1 MNLLAKKFQRVGPA
15 DTAACPTTK
24 RFATTVSGWGDA
36 RFAQQSRPI
45 PFAKELD
52 KIPRTKF
59 FLRAELALLLGV
71 LFAAWHEDVLLLF
84 SSRGYLKPE
93 LLATALIGLWP
104 QAWRPKI
111 IFYGEMFEPDA
122 DWRYRIER
130 ILMRLADRA
139 VFRFALHSPAEIP
152 VFTEIWQIDPQKVRA
167 TGFFTRPRG
176 TEQVV
181 VRRERKDHI
190 FAGGTS
196 FRDYGPL
203 LEAARQL
210 PECRFVICTNRLTDQ
225 QAIPPN
231 VEVGLVSPA
240 QYDELLGT
248 AAAVIVPLR
257 KDVRRITGMLTY
269 IQAMWA
275 KQPVIVTDTLGVRDY
290 VTDGETGIIVDGS
303 PESYVAAIR
312 RVLDPAAQ
320 SWVDNLCERAHA
332 TVCERFTVARHVDQL
347 LAVID
352 EAYGALEVSSVES

>member
-1 MNLLAKKFQRVGPA
+1 MNLLAKKFKPMGPIEKV
-15 DTAACPTTK
+15 ACPTAK

-36 RFAQQSRPI
+36 RFIQQSRPI
-45 PFAKELD
+45 PFAQELD

-59 FLRAELALLLGV
+59 FLRAELGLLLNV

-93 LLATALIGLWP
+93 LLATAIIGLWP
-104 QAWRPKI
+104 RAWRPKI

-130 ILMRLADRA
+130 VLMRLADRA
-139 VFRFALHSPAEIP
+139 VFRFALHSPGEVP
-152 VFTEIWQIDPQKVRA
+152 VFTEIWEIDPRKVRA
-167 TGFFTRPRG
+167 TGFFTKPRG
-176 TEQVV
+176 APQV
-181 VRRERKDHI
+181 VRREHKGHI

-196 FRDYGPL
+196 FRDYTPL
-203 LEAARQL
+203 LEAARRL
-210 PECRFVICTNRLTDQ
+210 PDCRFVICTNRLADQ
-225 QAIPPN
+225 PAIPPN

-240 QYDELLGT
+240 LYDELLGT
-248 AAAVIVPLR
+248 AAAVVVPLR
-257 KDVRRITGMLTY
+257 KDVHRITGMLTY

-312 RVLDPAAQ
+312 RVLDPAER

-332 TVCERFTVARHVDQL
+332 IVCERFTVARHVDQL

-352 EAYGALEVSSVES
+352 EAYGALEVSSVTS